1 MGTHQVF
8 IQRVAYRYIENLKNR
23 LIKIIRVFSGQLV
36 LLSQQAELK
45 LCDLY
50 GIVFDILFIFST
62 LTQTKIWL
70 YLS

>member
-62 LTQTKIWL
+62 LTQTKI
-70 YLS
+70 